1 MEVRA
6 HGLVEIGKAIK
17 PEPVSPQRASLLLR
31 RGRIDG
37 AMKEWCSDHGRM
49 EWVAPLPITVL
60 KPYRLAR

>member
-37 AMKEWCSDHGRM
+37 AMKEWCSDHGRI
-49 EWVAPLPITVL
+49 VQGVRGATNDDAVQ
-60 KPYRLAR
+60 A